1 MNNILGKRD
10 NETDFEWEVRL
21 NVGKVD
27 REVPYVDY
35 DWKEIVDILG
45 TDVHYDTQRKS
56 AYRDK
61 KWVEYVNQKKINNV
75 SQETLDEIN
84 EKLLEIK
91 KEKVKFRDERN
102 ETNRQIRSLARIEN
116 IIDLLKESIYELSYE
131 KPMLS
136 KLNIKEGSSGKDGL
150 LCLSDLHIGLET
162 YNSVNEYN
170 IEIAKERLKR
180 VIEKTITYG
189 NKSNIDKLHIIL
201 NGDLISAELHNS
213 IKLSN
218 AESLTRQIVL
228 ASEIVAEC
236 IYELS
241 KHFYCCVQ
249 HNLGNH
255 EAVDILKDDRSNR
268 NNYSMIINE
277 MLKLRLKDNDNVM
290 FVNSINNYE
299 MTVSRIKNLN
309 VISAHGDQV
318 TLNKCSEQ
326 LEMATG
332 VKPDLIILG
341 HYHKP
346 MMMTHYDTEIYVNGS
361 LVSTDDYAYKKKLY
375 NPPSQLL
382 LILDDY
388 GVESS
393 YILKV

>member
-1 MNNILGKRD
+1 MSEILRKRD
-10 NETDFEWEVRL
+10 NETDEAYQVRL
-21 NVGKVD
+21 TLMKQDG
-27 REVPYVDY
+27 Y
-35 DWKEIVDILG
+35 DIDWSEIKELLG
-45 TDVHYDTQRKS
+45 SDKNPDSIRKESYGIRIYDT
-56 AYRDK
+56 YI
-61 KWVEYVNQKKINNV
+61 NQKKLDEV
-75 SQETLDEIN
+75 SQETVDEIN
-84 EKLLEIK
+84 EKLLELK
-91 KEKVKFRDERN
+91 KEKVKIRDERN
-102 ETNRQIRSLARIEN
+102 EANRQIRSLARLEN
-116 IIDLLKESIYELSYE
+116 IIDLLKESVQELSYE
-131 KPMLS
+131 KPMYNE
-136 KLNIKEGSSGKDGL
+136 LNIKNESSGKDGI

-170 IEIAKERLKR
+170 IEIAKERLKK
-180 VIEKTITYG
+180 VIEKTIIHG
-189 NKSNIDKLHIIL
+189 INSNIDKLHVML

-218 AESLTRQIVL
+218 AEVLTKQIVMAAEIL
-228 ASEIVAEC
+228 SESIN
-236 IYELS
+236 ELS

-255 EAVDILKDDRSNR
+255 EAVDILKDDRSNK

-277 MLKLRLKDNDNVM
+277 IIKLRLKDNKNITFID
-290 FVNSINNYE
+290 SINNYE

-309 VISAHGDQV
+309 VVSAHGDQV
-318 TLNKCSEQ
+318 ILNKCVEQ

-332 VKPDLIILG
+332 IKPDLVILG

-346 MMMTHYDTEIYVNGS
+346 MMMSFYNTEVYVNGS

-375 NPPSQLL
+375 NPPSQLFL
-382 LILDDY
+382 VVNDC

>member
-1 MNNILGKRD
+1 MNEILKKRD
-10 NETDFEWEVRL
+10 NETNFEWKVRL
-21 NVGKVD
+21 GVNKVK

-35 DWKEIVDILG
+35 DWQELVSILNLECSSDHFRKLSYAYNEY
-45 TDVHYDTQRKS
+45 TD
-56 AYRDK
+56 
-61 KWVEYVNQKKINNV
+61 YVNQKKIDNV

-136 KLNIKEGSSGKDGL
+136 KLNIKEESSGKDGL

-346 MMMTHYDTEIYVNGS
+346 MMMTHYDTEIYINGS

-382 LILDDY
+382 LIVDDY

>member
-1 MNNILGKRD
+1 M
-10 NETDFEWEVRL
+10 
-21 NVGKVD
+21 
-27 REVPYVDY
+27 
-35 DWKEIVDILG
+35 
-45 TDVHYDTQRKS
+45 
-56 AYRDK
+56 
-61 KWVEYVNQKKINNV
+61 
-75 SQETLDEIN
+75 
-84 EKLLEIK
+84 
-91 KEKVKFRDERN
+91 
-102 ETNRQIRSLARIEN
+102 
-116 IIDLLKESIYELSYE
+116 
-131 KPMLS
+131 
-136 KLNIKEGSSGKDGL
+136 
-150 LCLSDLHIGLET
+150 SDLHIGLET

-277 MLKLRLKDNDNVM
+277 MLKLRLK
-290 FVNSINNYE
+290 
-299 MTVSRIKNLN
+299 R
-309 VISAHGDQV
+309 Q
-318 TLNKCSEQ
+318 
-326 LEMATG
+326 
-332 VKPDLIILG
+332 
-341 HYHKP
+341 
-346 MMMTHYDTEIYVNGS
+346 
-361 LVSTDDYAYKKKLY
+361 
-375 NPPSQLL
+375 
-382 LILDDY
+382 
-388 GVESS
+388 
-393 YILKV
+393 

>member
-1 MNNILGKRD
+1 MNEILKKRD
-10 NETDFEWEVRL
+10 NESIEAYQVRL
-21 NVGKVD
+21 TLMKQDG
-27 REVPYVDY
+27 Y
-35 DWKEIVDILG
+35 DIDWSEIKELLG
-45 TDVHYDTQRKS
+45 SDKNPDSIRKESYGIRIYDK
-56 AYRDK
+56 
-61 KWVEYVNQKKINNV
+61 YVNQKKIDNV

-91 KEKVKFRDERN
+91 KERVKVRDERN

-116 IIDLLKESIYELSYE
+116 IIDLLKESIYELSHE
-131 KPMLS
+131 KPMLG
-136 KLNIKEGSSGKDGL
+136 KLNIKEESSGKDGI

-170 IEIAKERLKR
+170 IDIAKERLKR
-180 VIEKTITYG
+180 IIEKAIIHG
-189 NKSNIDKLHIIL
+189 DKSNIDKLHIIL

-241 KHFYCCVQ
+241 KHFYCCIQ

-255 EAVDILKDDRSNR
+255 EAVDILKDDRSNK
-268 NNYSMIINE
+268 NNYSMLINE
-277 MLKLRLKDNDNVM
+277 ILKLRLKDNDNVV
-290 FVNSINNYE
+290 FVDSINNYE

-318 TLNKCSEQ
+318 TLNKCKEQ
-326 LEMATG
+326 LEMSTG

-346 MMMTHYDTEIYVNGS
+346 MMMSYYDTEIYVNGS

-382 LILDDY
+382 LIVDDY

-393 YILKV
+393 SILKV

>member
-1 MNNILGKRD
+1 MNEILKKRD
-10 NETDFEWEVRL
+10 NETDFEWKVRL
-21 NVGKVD
+21 GVSKVK
-27 REVPYVDY
+27 REVPYVDF
-35 DWKEIVDILG
+35 DWQELVSVLDLKCSPDHFRKLSYAYTEY
-45 TDVHYDTQRKS
+45 TDYMKQRKF
-56 AYRDK
+56 D
-61 KWVEYVNQKKINNV
+61 NV

-91 KEKVKFRDERN
+91 KERVKVRDERN

-131 KPMLS
+131 KPMLG
-136 KLNIKEGSSGKDGL
+136 KLNIKEESSGKDGI

-170 IEIAKERLKR
+170 IDIAKERLKR
-180 VIEKTITYG
+180 VIEKVILHG

-218 AESLTRQIVL
+218 AESLTKQIVL

-255 EAVDILKDDRSNR
+255 EAVDILKDDRSNK
-268 NNYSMIINE
+268 NNYSMLINE
-277 MLKLRLKDNDNVM
+277 MLKLRLKDNYNVV
-290 FVNSINNYE
+290 FVNSMNNYE

-318 TLNKCSEQ
+318 ILNKCSEQ

-346 MMMTHYDTEIYVNGS
+346 MMMSHYDTEIYVNGS

-382 LILDDY
+382 LIVDDC

>member
-1 MNNILGKRD
+1 MDDIFRRNVGESI
-10 NETDFEWEVRL
+10 EAYQVRL
-21 NVGKVD
+21 TLMKQDG
-27 REVPYVDY
+27 Y
-35 DWKEIVDILG
+35 DIDWSEIKELLG
-45 TDVHYDTQRKS
+45 SDKNPDSIRKESYGIRIYDK
-56 AYRDK
+56 YM
-61 KWVEYVNQKKINNV
+61 EQKKFDNV

-91 KEKVKFRDERN
+91 KERVKVRDERN

-116 IIDLLKESIYELSYE
+116 IIDLLKESIYELSHE
-131 KPMLS
+131 KPMLG
-136 KLNIKEGSSGKDGL
+136 KLNIKEESSGKDGI

-170 IEIAKERLKR
+170 IDIAKERLKK
-180 VIEKTITYG
+180 VIEKTILHG
-189 NKSNIDKLHIIL
+189 NDSNIDKLHIIL

-218 AESLTRQIVL
+218 AESLANQIVIS
-228 ASEIVAEC
+228 SEIIAEC
-236 IYELS
+236 IHELS
-241 KHFYCCVQ
+241 KHFYCCIQ

-255 EAVDILKDDRSNR
+255 EAVDILKDDRSNK
-268 NNYSMIINE
+268 NNYSMLINE
-277 MLKLRLKDNDNVM
+277 MLKLRLKDNDNVV
-290 FVNSINNYE
+290 FVDSINNYE

-318 TLNKCSEQ
+318 TLNKCKEQ

-346 MMMTHYDTEIYVNGS
+346 MMMSHYDTEIYVNGS

-382 LILDDY
+382 LIVDDC

>member
-1 MNNILGKRD
+1 MNDILRKRD
-10 NETDFEWEVRL
+10 NETDFEWKVRL
-21 NVGKVD
+21 GVNKVK

-35 DWKEIVDILG
+35 DWQELVNILNLECSSDHFRKLSYAYTEY
-45 TDVHYDTQRKS
+45 TDYM
-56 AYRDK
+56 
-61 KWVEYVNQKKINNV
+61 NQKKIDNV

-91 KEKVKFRDERN
+91 KEKVKLQDERT
-102 ETNRQIRSLARIEN
+102 ETNRQIRSLARVEN
-116 IIDLLKESIYELSYE
+116 IVDLLKENIYELSHK
-131 KPMLS
+131 KPMMR
-136 KLNIKEGSSGKDGL
+136 KLNLKKESSGKDGI

-170 IEIAKERLKR
+170 IDIAKERLKK
-180 VIEKTITYG
+180 VIEKTILHG
-189 NKSNIDKLHIIL
+189 NDSNIDKLHIIL

-218 AESLTRQIVL
+218 AESLANQIVIS
-228 ASEIVAEC
+228 SEIIAEY
-236 IYELS
+236 IHELS
-241 KHFYCCVQ
+241 KHFYCCIQ

-255 EAVDILKDDRSNR
+255 EAVDILKDDRSNK
-268 NNYSMIINE
+268 NNYSMLINE
-277 MLKLRLKDNDNVM
+277 MLKLRLKDNDNVV
-290 FVNSINNYE
+290 FVDSINNYE

-318 TLNKCSEQ
+318 TLNKCKEQ
-326 LEMATG
+326 LEMSTG

-346 MMMTHYDTEIYVNGS
+346 MMMSHYDTEIYVNGS
-361 LVSTDDYAYKKKLY
+361 LVSTDDYAYKRKLY

-382 LILDDY
+382 LIVDDY

>member
-1 MNNILGKRD
+1 MNNILMKRD
-10 NETDFEWEVRL
+10 NETDFEWKVRL
-21 NVGKVD
+21 GVNKVK

-35 DWKEIVDILG
+35 DWQELVSILELECSSDHFRKLSYAYTEYTDYVD
-45 TDVHYDTQRKS
+45 
-56 AYRDK
+56 
-61 KWVEYVNQKKINNV
+61 QKKIDNV

-91 KEKVKFRDERN
+91 KEKVKVRDERN

-116 IIDLLKESIYELSYE
+116 IIDLLKESIYELSHE
-131 KPMLS
+131 KPMLG
-136 KLNIKEGSSGKDGL
+136 KLNIKEESSGKDGI

-170 IEIAKERLKR
+170 IDIAKERLKR
-180 VIEKTITYG
+180 IIEKAIIHG
-189 NKSNIDKLHIIL
+189 DKSNIDKLHIIL

-228 ASEIVAEC
+228 ASEIVTEC

-255 EAVDILKDDRSNR
+255 EAVDILKDDRSNK
-268 NNYSMIINE
+268 NNYSMLINE
-277 MLKLRLKDNDNVM
+277 MLKLRLKDNDNVV
-290 FVNSINNYE
+290 FVDSINNYE

-318 TLNKCSEQ
+318 TLNKCKEQ
-326 LEMATG
+326 LEMSTG

-346 MMMTHYDTEIYVNGS
+346 MMMSHYDTEIYVNGS

-382 LILDDY
+382 LIVDDY

>member
-1 MNNILGKRD
+1 MNDILRKRD
-10 NETDFEWEVRL
+10 NETDFEWKVRL
-21 NVGKVD
+21 GVNKVK

-35 DWKEIVDILG
+35 DWQELVNILNLECSSDHFRKLSYAYTEY
-45 TDVHYDTQRKS
+45 TDYM
-56 AYRDK
+56 
-61 KWVEYVNQKKINNV
+61 NQKKIDNV

-91 KEKVKFRDERN
+91 KEKVKVRDERN

-116 IIDLLKESIYELSYE
+116 IIDLLKESIYELSHE
-131 KPMLS
+131 KPMLG
-136 KLNIKEGSSGKDGL
+136 KLNIKEESSGKDGI
-150 LCLSDLHIGLET
+150 LCLSDLHIGLEA

-170 IEIAKERLKR
+170 IDIAKERLKR
-180 VIEKTITYG
+180 IIEKAIIHG
-189 NKSNIDKLHIIL
+189 DKSNIDKLHIIL

-241 KHFYCCVQ
+241 KHFYCCIQ

-255 EAVDILKDDRSNR
+255 EAVDILKDDRSNK
-268 NNYSMIINE
+268 NNYSMLINE
-277 MLKLRLKDNDNVM
+277 MLKLRLKDNDNVV
-290 FVNSINNYE
+290 FVDSINNYE

-318 TLNKCSEQ
+318 TLNKCKEQ
-326 LEMATG
+326 LEMSTG

-346 MMMTHYDTEIYVNGS
+346 MMMSHYDTEIYVNGS

-382 LILDDY
+382 LIVDDY

>member
-1 MNNILGKRD
+1 MNEILKKRD
-10 NETDFEWEVRL
+10 NETDFEWKVRL
-21 NVGKVD
+21 GVSKVK

-35 DWKEIVDILG
+35 DWQELVNILDLKCSPDHFRKLSYAYTEY
-45 TDVHYDTQRKS
+45 TDYM
-56 AYRDK
+56 
-61 KWVEYVNQKKINNV
+61 EQKKFDNV

-116 IIDLLKESIYELSYE
+116 IIDLLKESIYELSCE
-131 KPMLS
+131 KPMLG
-136 KLNIKEGSSGKDGL
+136 KLNIKEESSGKDGI

-170 IEIAKERLKR
+170 IDIAKERLKR
-180 VIEKTITYG
+180 VIEKVILHG

-218 AESLTRQIVL
+218 AESLTKQIVL

-255 EAVDILKDDRSNR
+255 EAVDILKDDRSNK
-268 NNYSMIINE
+268 NNYSMLINE
-277 MLKLRLKDNDNVM
+277 MLKLRLKDNYNVV
-290 FVNSINNYE
+290 FVNSMNNYE

-318 TLNKCSEQ
+318 ILNKCSEQ

-346 MMMTHYDTEIYVNGS
+346 MMMSHYDTEIYVNGS

-382 LILDDY
+382 LIVDDY

>member
-1 MNNILGKRD
+1 M
-10 NETDFEWEVRL
+10 
-21 NVGKVD
+21 
-27 REVPYVDY
+27 
-35 DWKEIVDILG
+35 
-45 TDVHYDTQRKS
+45 
-56 AYRDK
+56 
-61 KWVEYVNQKKINNV
+61 
-75 SQETLDEIN
+75 
-84 EKLLEIK
+84 
-91 KEKVKFRDERN
+91 
-102 ETNRQIRSLARIEN
+102 
-116 IIDLLKESIYELSYE
+116 
-131 KPMLS
+131 
-136 KLNIKEGSSGKDGL
+136 
-150 LCLSDLHIGLET
+150 
-162 YNSVNEYN
+162 
-170 IEIAKERLKR
+170 
-180 VIEKTITYG
+180 
-189 NKSNIDKLHIIL
+189 
-201 NGDLISAELHNS
+201 
-213 IKLSN
+213 
-218 AESLTRQIVL
+218 

-361 LVSTDDYAYKKKLY
+361 LVSTDDYAYKKNY
-375 NPPSQLL
+375 IILL
-382 LILDDY
+382 VNY
-388 GVESS
+388 
-393 YILKV
+393 Y

>member
-1 MNNILGKRD
+1 MNNILRKRE
-10 NETDFEWEVRL
+10 NESIEAYQVRL
-21 NVGKVD
+21 TLMKQDG
-27 REVPYVDY
+27 Y
-35 DWKEIVDILG
+35 DIDWSEIKELLG
-45 TDVHYDTQRKS
+45 SDKNPDSIRKESYGIRIYDK
-56 AYRDK
+56 YMK
-61 KWVEYVNQKKINNV
+61 QKKIDNV
-75 SQETLDEIN
+75 SQGTLDEIN

-91 KEKVKFRDERN
+91 KERVKVRDERN

-116 IIDLLKESIYELSYE
+116 IIDLLKESIYELSHE
-131 KPMLS
+131 KPMLG
-136 KLNIKEGSSGKDGL
+136 KLNIKEESSGKDGI

-170 IEIAKERLKR
+170 IDIAKERLKR
-180 VIEKTITYG
+180 IIEKAIIHG
-189 NKSNIDKLHIIL
+189 DKSNIDKLHIIL

-241 KHFYCCVQ
+241 KHFYCCIQ

-255 EAVDILKDDRSNR
+255 EAVDILKDDRSNK
-268 NNYSMIINE
+268 NNYSMLINE
-277 MLKLRLKDNDNVM
+277 MLKLRLKDNDNVV
-290 FVNSINNYE
+290 FVDSINNYE

-318 TLNKCSEQ
+318 TLNKCKEQ
-326 LEMATG
+326 LEMSTG

-346 MMMTHYDTEIYVNGS
+346 MMMSHYDTEIYVNGS

-382 LILDDY
+382 LIVNDY